1 MVRDRLTHEELREM
15 ERLLARAEEILERT
29 CLYNTL
35 SDTLSGRIMEIRMD
49 IAELSLEGRL

>member
-15 ERLLARAEEILERT
+15 ERLLARAEEIMERT
-29 CLYNTL
+29 CLYNPL

-49 IAELSLEGRL
+49 IVELSLEGRL